1 MQALRKA
8 ERAKHEHAPDGDLAE
23 AAAGAEPTL
32 DDPPLSLA
40 PLDDGHAAPQE
51 AELPPRDR
59 SMPPPPVER
68 PRRQAPSMA
77 MAMPEPRTI
86 RILVLAGIALLI
98 AAVFGYMYWRAMY
111 GPGSSKHLPMVPMPG
126 QDADAAGRTAVPAP
140 GGAPAAAGAAALPA
154 PSLPP
159 PSHIQVLTP
168 EDYVR
173 MDMAQAGVTP
183 SGPPPAASAPAPA
196 PAAAAAPVP
205 APPPQAV
212 VQPEMPPMPQ
222 ATPLTAPGQAP
233 AAAPRRQ
240 RAAAPEA
247 PAAQIR
253 VARASTPLQVPL
265 ALQNGYAAFQ
275 AGDLATARRHYQAML
290 LLEPNN
296 RDALL
301 GSAAI
306 HLRQGDPRQA
316 SMLYA
321 RLLEADPHDADA
333 LAALS
338 GLRQADSGQSESRLR
353 RALEREPESGAVLFA
368 LGNLHARD
376 GRWAEAQQHY
386 FRAWSADPNNADYAF
401 NLAVGLDRLNQ
412 SKLAL
417 EYYQRALSLAGTGTV
432 SFDRN
437 AAATRARELG
447 GP

>member
-8 ERAKHEHAPDGDLAE
+8 ERAKQEHAPGEELAE
-23 AAAGAEPTL
+23 PVLGMEPPP
-32 DDPPLSLA
+32 DAPPLSLA
-40 PLDDGHAAPQE
+40 PLDDGAPRPPFE
-51 AELPPRDR
+51 AELPRRDR
-59 SMPPPPVER
+59 SLPPPPVER
-68 PRRQAPSMA
+68 PRRQPPSMA
-77 MAMPEPRTI
+77 MPAPRTI
-86 RILVLAGIALLI
+86 RILALAAIALLI

-126 QDADAAGRTAVPAP
+126 QDASSPGAAIPLPQA
-140 GGAPAAAGAAALPA
+140 APAAAGAAALPV
-154 PSLPP
+154 PTVPP
-159 PSHIQVLTP
+159 PSHIQALGP

-173 MDMAQAGVTP
+173 MDMAQGG
-183 SGPPPAASAPAPA
+183 GPQAAPAPMPVPAPAAPQPA
-196 PAAAAAPVP
+196 PAAASAPVP
-205 APPPQAV
+205 APLPVA
-212 VQPEMPPMPQ
+212 
-222 ATPLTAPGQAP
+222 QAP
-233 AAAPRRQ
+233 SAMHTPAPAPQRARPARAVSAAADP
-240 RAAAPEA
+240 
-247 PAAQIR
+247 IR
-253 VARASTPLQVPL
+253 VARASTPAQVPL
-265 ALQNGYAAFQ
+265 AVQNAYAAFQ
-275 AGDLATARRHYQAML
+275 AGDLAGARRHYQAML
-290 LLEPNN
+290 LIDPNN

-316 SMLYA
+316 GVLYA
-321 RLLEADPHDADA
+321 RLLEADPNDTDA

-338 GLRQADSGQSESRLR
+338 GLRQADPGQSETRLR
-353 RALEREPESGAVLFA
+353 RALERDPESGAALFA
-368 LGNLHARD
+368 LGNLHARE

-386 FRAWSADPNNADYAF
+386 FRAFSADPGNADYAF